1 MTDVKNATFSPTYQ
15 CINAA
20 NRMKT
25 ETNLRPSDLP
35 QMIEVA

>member
-1 MTDVKNATFSPTYQ
+1 MTDVKNAPTYQ
-15 CINAA
+15 CKNAT